1 MLWLIK
7 GLDVKTVAHAML
19 VQIVNLGARL
29 VPFITCPRPSSFIH
43 CKLILWLKLFE
54 TCEIEDPF
62 PILTSMHDGSHVVL
76 CLGSELC
83 NKTCRSLDPSG
94 PKCWF
99 LSLGELGFEALTSLV
114 GCPRCLVLTVDIS
127 PLVSRRVSAK
137 TWSNMSTMITCIMCY
152 MLYTEKCKPS
162 NKNANCVFRQLKN
175 YYEMKLWKA

>member
-1 MLWLIK
+1 MYHLS
-7 GLDVKTVAHAML
+7 
-19 VQIVNLGARL
+19 
-29 VPFITCPRPSSFIH
+29 PSTQFIH
-43 CKLILWLKLFE
+43 NLFYSHDSWLTE
-54 TCEIEDPF
+54 TYEIEDHLSYFDPYAWWIPCCF
-62 PILTSMHDGSHVVL
+62 VSRLRVVQQNL
-76 CLGSELC
+76 WKPWSFWARR
-83 NKTCRSLDPSG
+83 TCW
-94 PKCWF
+94 CWF